1 MDTEES
7 APVVSSETPAAY
19 MYLLDSRSQN
29 NSQQLLPLR
38 DREIF
43 KIGRDPRSNTLAID
57 NDPDYAVSRNHCEV
71 YVVMYE
77 PTINHIY
84 VRDRK
89 SSNGTYVNG
98 QLIGMGP
105 RISPGY
111 LLQHGDVIEIRP
123 YWTLTLVQDRAP
135 PRHDLDSLQAEEC
148 KLFSDKYLMT
158 NRCLGQGAEAIVHLA
173 VDVVTRKQLV
183 CKLVNLDKI
192 QGNNSR
198 EELRRKFQE
207 ADLLRQLR
215 HPNVL
220 PYVDA
225 ISSPHSLYTF
235 TELASG
241 GDLMSFIYRQNSVKE
256 FDARII
262 IRQVV
267 RGLGYLHGKGIV
279 HRDLKP
285 ENILLAYSPKIAYH
299 RIMIADFGN
308 SAVPRRSRMVTNVG
322 TVNYQAPEFLTGA
335 QAHTSAVDIWS
346 LGIVV
351 LVLLAA
357 SSDTE
362 IEDINRKDQ
371 NEIEQYLKSTFAD
384 MDKQPSRNGKKFLW
398 GCLQKMPSARMK
410 AMDAE
415 FHDWLRTPEKHLRFF
430 QLLDRKMMS
439 EWEPHDELTP
449 MPWELPSLRNN
460 PIAAT
465 KESETRFSQYF
476 ATEATS
482 IVQPGPLAIRN
493 NITGNDQDNA
503 ISEKETPGEDTPE
516 QQIPEEE
523 TPQQQVSEEE
533 MPEKGMLPPSVPEL
547 ESSSSIIKRT
557 VGPLRPKDTV
567 KQLQL
572 PWHGSRTPTRPVQ
585 PEYRAKRP
593 RTSRIK
599 SRDVLHP
606 LPGLDRHLKPS
617 HNRHHRQQV
626 LQELEKSKTKFL
638 VELDGIIP
646 STPQDATHRRHLTP
660 QAPKRQI
667 SVRNQG
673 LVKLA
678 GQDHLDVPRI
688 AFR

>member
-1 MDTEES
+1 MDAEES
-7 APVVSSETPAAY
+7 TPVVSSETPVAY
-19 MYLLDSRSQN
+19 MYLHDSRSQN

-77 PTINHIY
+77 PTINHVY

-183 CKLVNLDKI
+183 CKLVNLDKL

-215 HPNVL
+215 HPNIL

-322 TVNYQAPEFLTGA
+322 TINYQAPEFLTGA

-384 MDKQPSRNGKKFLW
+384 MDKQPSRN
-398 GCLQKMPSARMK
+398 
-410 AMDAE
+410 
-415 FHDWLRTPEKHLRFF
+415 
-430 QLLDRKMMS
+430 
-439 EWEPHDELTP
+439 
-449 MPWELPSLRNN
+449 
-460 PIAAT
+460 
-465 KESETRFSQYF
+465 
-476 ATEATS
+476 
-482 IVQPGPLAIRN
+482 VQPGPLEIWN
-493 NITGNDQDNA
+493 GITGNDQDNE

-516 QQIPEEE
+516 QQIPEKEM
-523 TPQQQVSEEE
+523 PQQQVSEEE
-533 MPEKGMLPPSVPEL
+533 MPEKGMPPPSVPEL
-547 ESSSSIIKRT
+547 ESSSSMFKRT

-572 PWHGSRTPTRPVQ
+572 PWHGSRIPTRPVQ

-593 RTSRIK
+593 RISRIK

-646 STPQDATHRRHLTP
+646 STPPDTTHRRLLTP
-660 QAPKRQI
+660 RAPQREI
-667 SVRNQG
+667 SVRNG
-673 LVKLA
+673 MVKLA

-688 AFR
+688 TFH